1 MNPIGPTAAQASAG
15 ACSANEPRTLA
26 HARAFVALPA
36 RGFLARWSWVI
47 LPLVVLLAVTL
58 PKLNQGDWRGD
69 TGWYAALGLDAARS
83 GRWTLS
89 AGEGEPYFNKPP
101 LVFWIVGRVLDWFG
115 VDMLVARLTSV
126 LAAAIG
132 VVATAGVAR
141 ELGTR
146 RLGAMAGVILALTYE
161 YFRRTREISLDMWH
175 AAFLLLAAWAI
186 VKGAV
191 AGTVP
196 LWPRGHMRKGTEQDR
211 QRAGASI
218 TPGQPSRSPLH
229 VWSIAWLAL
238 AGVPVGLALMTKPLI
253 ALAFV
258 PILAI
263 WLWRVRGGKHAALVL
278 VTLMVG
284 VVIALPWHLWMM
296 RTYGDAFL
304 EQYFGREIAARASG
318 QLVGGQKATQP
329 VWYYLAQIAGGYWP
343 WLLALVAAM
352 IARIWRSPA
361 GLLALVWAG
370 AWLILLTAFPDRRD
384 RYAIPIYPGLAI
396 ASAMGVLYLC
406 RGVRRRRV
414 NVALRLAAPASM
426 VIAIVVAALPIRVQS
441 KPDEQ
446 WTKLEAFINA
456 DTAHRTLYEGAS
468 DGAPAARVFLITGD
482 WPIPTRDG
490 VDKPLAIPP
499 HGSLIFYHARGG
511 RTPGPGE
518 SIVFHAGDLTITRLD
533 GDAWN
538 PATIADPGE

>member
-15 ACSANEPRTLA
+15 VPTANQPRALPY
-26 HARAFVALPA
+26 ARAFAALPA
-36 RGFLARWSWVI
+36 RGFLSRWSWVI
-47 LPLVVLLAVTL
+47 LPLIVLLAVTL

-101 LVFWIVGRVLDWFG
+101 LAFWIVGRVLDWFG
-115 VDMLVARLTSV
+115 VDLLVARLTSV

-132 VVATAGVAR
+132 VVATAGIAR

-186 VKGAV
+186 VKGA
-191 AGTVP
+191 G
-196 LWPRGHMRKGTEQDR
+196 PRITRVRISGPGSRAPGSSA
-211 QRAGASI
+211 QRDLSTFA
-218 TPGQPSRSPLH
+218 L
-229 VWSIAWLAL
+229 VWFAL

-253 ALAFV
+253 ALAFA
-258 PILAI
+258 PIMAI
-263 WLWRVRGGKHAALVL
+263 WLWRGRGGRHAALVL
-278 VTLMVG
+278 VTLVVG
-284 VVIALPWHLWMM
+284 IAIALPWHLWMV

-304 EQYFGREIAARASG
+304 DQYFGREIAARASG
-318 QLVGGQKATQP
+318 QLVGGQKSTQP
-329 VWYYLAQIAGGYWP
+329 AWYYLAQIAGGYWP
-343 WLLALVAAM
+343 WLLALGAAVL
-352 IARIWRSPA
+352 ARVWRSPA
-361 GLLALVWAG
+361 GLLALVWGG
-370 AWLILLTAFPDRRD
+370 AWLILLSAFPDRRD
-384 RYAIPIYPGLAI
+384 RYAIPVYPGLAI
-396 ASAMGVLYLC
+396 ASAMGVLHLC
-406 RGVRRRRV
+406 RGVWRRRV
-414 NVALRLAAPASM
+414 NVALRLAVPVSTA
-426 VIAIVVAALPIRVQS
+426 IATIVAVLPIRVQS

-446 WTKLEAFINA
+446 WTKLEEFINA
-456 DTAHRTLYEGAS
+456 DAAHRVLYEGAS
-468 DGAPAARVFLITGD
+468 DGAPAARVFLITGA

-490 VDKPLAIPP
+490 ADKPLTTPP

-511 RTPGPGE
+511 RAPGPGE
-518 SIVFHAGDLTITRLD
+518 SVVFNAGDLTITRLD
-533 GDAWN
+533 GEAWN